1 MAFYLLCGRSADAPS
16 GVAISEAL
24 KDRARTAGLS
34 VTDLSDTTWLAVAG
48 PGLPSTRQIGPWL
61 LVGEVHTR
69 HRPAV
74 RLVPDD
80 DPHSYETK
88 MLARF
93 WGRYIGV
100 RLSSR
105 GEIGALLRDVSGALD
120 CIWWRAGPLTLVASD
135 LPDWLVRSTGRGWR
149 INPDRVEAALHDPYS
164 SAGDLLLDGPVAVL
178 PGTLQDLSDPEPV
191 TLWRPDRVYR
201 SASSLTDDAAAKSL
215 RDAVDETIL
224 GFVKTGGALAA
235 EISGGLDSG
244 IVAAALSQSAPD
256 QVRLWLNAWG
266 PDATADERPWV
277 ALLAAHL
284 GIEATCV
291 PRATGALTFDRLC
304 DLSLGVRPGLA
315 ALDGLHDADW
325 ARRFRAAGI
334 DTVLTGKGGDSI
346 FIQPADP
353 GIFVDHHHETGWRA
367 LLDPSLPALARWNE
381 RSVWTL
387 VQAALKPGVQ
397 PSPVDDPNPLL
408 RARRRADHP
417 RHPWLQGIDDL
428 GPAKR
433 RQILGLVQGCG
444 LHTPSLQSRAVC
456 VQHPLLAQPV
466 IEACL
471 ALPVWQLTLGRRD
484 RALARQA
491 FANRLPEALVA
502 RRSKGEMTAF
512 YGRLIA
518 DGLEV
523 LRPWLLHGRLADMG
537 LIDPERADAALTR
550 ESLAWKGGYVD
561 IMTTA
566 AIEAWVRAWERRLS
580 GT

>member
-1 MAFYLLCGRSADAPS
+1 MAFYLMCSGSADAPS
-16 GVAISEAL
+16 GPAISDAL
-24 KDRARTAGLS
+24 KTQARAAGLS

-48 PGLPSTRQIGPWL
+48 PGQPVTRQIGPWL
-61 LVGEVHTR
+61 LIGEIHNR
-69 HRPAV
+69 HWPAV
-74 RLVPDD
+74 GRIPDD
-80 DPHSYETK
+80 DLHSYEAK

-105 GEIGALLRDVSGALD
+105 GEISALLRDISGALD
-120 CIWWRAGPLTLVASD
+120 CIWWRTGPLTLVASD

-164 SAGDLLLDGPVAVL
+164 TAGDLLLDGPAAVL
-178 PGTLQDLSDPEPV
+178 PGTLQDLSESEPV

-201 SASSLTDDAAAKSL
+201 SAPSLTDEQAAKSL
-215 RDAVDETIL
+215 RGAVDETISGL
-224 GFVKTGGALAA
+224 LRTGDAVAA

-244 IVAAALSQSAPD
+244 IVAAALSRAGRE

-291 PRATGALTFDRLC
+291 PRATGDLTLDRLS
-304 DLSLGVRPGLA
+304 DLSLGARPGLA

-334 DTVLTGKGGDSI
+334 DTVLTGKGGDSM
-346 FIQPADP
+346 FIQPADL
-353 GIFVDHHHETGWRA
+353 GVFVDHHRETGWRA
-367 LLDPSLPALARWNE
+367 MLDRALPGLARWNE
-381 RSVWTL
+381 RSIWTL
-387 VQAALKPGVQ
+387 AQAALKPGFR
-397 PSPVDDPNPLL
+397 PRPIDDPNPLL
-408 RARRRADHP
+408 KPRRQPAHIG
-417 RHPWLQGIDDL
+417 HPWLQDIDDL

-444 LHTPSLQSRAVC
+444 LHTPSLQTRAVS

-466 IEACL
+466 VEACL

-491 FANRLPEALVA
+491 FADRLPEALVA

-512 YGRLIA
+512 YGHLIA
-518 DGLEV
+518 DGLDV
-523 LRPWLLHGRLADMG
+523 LRPWLLHGRLADKG
-537 LIDPERADAALTR
+537 LIDLDRADAALTR

-566 AIEAWVRAWERRLS
+566 AIESWVRAWEHRLS
-580 GT
+580 GV